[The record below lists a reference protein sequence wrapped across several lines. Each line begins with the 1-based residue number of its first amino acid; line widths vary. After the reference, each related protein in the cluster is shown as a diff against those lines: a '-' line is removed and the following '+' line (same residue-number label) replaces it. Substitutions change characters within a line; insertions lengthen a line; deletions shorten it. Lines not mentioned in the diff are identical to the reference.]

1 MNEIDPQE
9 RLLKFKRDMEKLG
22 LAPVKTEEY
31 VSPLT
36 DANMRVKGAAT
47 SADVTPINT
56 LVKGSGQLPEAK
68 TTIKGVT
75 DKIDTMTPIK
85 TIKNVTDK
93 IDTKSIQK
101 QISGNAFADKIQAIL
116 KSRAA
121 AKASGIAGDMIKK
134 VPMIG
139 GIAAGLGTLLT
150 TGDASAA
157 SQAALP
163 LVGDSDDLGP
173 SAGSLESKLESGTI
187 TPDEM
192 QKLLQGLK

>member
-1 MNEIDPQE
+1 MDNPEQD

-22 LAPVKTEEY
+22 LSNIKSDEY
-31 VSPLT
+31 VSPLN
-36 DANMRVKGAAT
+36 DAMMKFKGSKT
-47 SADVTPINT
+47 SVDVTPAVN
-56 LVKGSGQLPEAK
+56 LVKGSGQIPDANSLV
-68 TTIKGVT
+68 KG
-75 DKIDTMTPIK
+75 IA
-85 TIKNVTDK
+85 DK

-101 QISGNAFADKIQAIL
+101 QLSGSAFADKIQDIL

-121 AKASGIAGDMIKK
+121 AKLGGAAGDMIKK

-163 LVGDSDDLGP
+163 LVGDSDDLG
-173 SAGSLESKLESGTI
+173 SSIDSLEGKMEAGTA
-187 TPDEM
+187 TPDE
-192 QKLLQGLK
+192 LYRLRNGLK

>member
-1 MNEIDPQE
+1 MDEAQD

-22 LAPVKTEEY
+22 LAPIRKEGY
-31 VSPLT
+31 VSPL
-36 DANMRVKGAAT
+36 NEVKMRVDGP
-47 SADVTPINT
+47 V
-56 LVKGSGQLPEAK
+56 EH
-68 TTIKGVT
+68 
-75 DKIDTMTPIK
+75 IDTKTPAK
-85 TIKNVTDK
+85 VFKNSTEK
-93 IDTKSIQK
+93 IDTKGVQK
-101 QISGNAFADKIQAIL
+101 LISGNAFADKIQAIL

-121 AKASGIAGDMIKK
+121 AKAAGVAGDMIKK

-173 SAGSLESKLESGTI
+173 SADSLEAKMESGTA
-187 TPDEM
+187 TPDELYRLRNGM
-192 QKLLQGLK
+192 K